1 MGSRPGGYAE
11 ACSPAEDG
19 QHRPWLG
26 PIGLEWSMLT
36 SKDRVLERIVAARKH
51 LGPKEA
57 RLKRVTMSLSLK
69 TITALLLLLHSSDD
83 AERDGTYIVTD

>member
-1 MGSRPGGYAE
+1 VGSRPGGYAE

-19 QHRPWLG
+19 QHRPWLE

-51 LGPKEA
+51 LGTIETCKN
-57 RLKRVTMSLSLK
+57 VTFFENNNS
-69 TITALLLLLHSSDD
+69 TA
-83 AERDGTYIVTD
+83 AAAVGRC